1 MREQKC
7 PNCGGNEIVLENG
20 QYRCTY
26 CDTVFSYKTADKAVY
41 KYAARISQAGEHLK
55 MKNYDRAYMIAKE
68 LSDIHPTDPNPY
80 TIMLFSITSNLTNY
94 YLSKKDRMKAAKIW
108 DKLEQLNAISQP
120 MRNYA
125 EKIHQKKIN
134 ALESSFTEDKF
145 SVGFG
150 IFILILVL
158 IYYPNYFQ
166 LSIILGIICLC
177 YYCWKNR
184 TLERIDLYQM
194 EKSAKK
200 TYNPFRIS
208 FDEFKKQNI

>member
-41 KYAARISQAGEHLK
+41 KYAVRISRAEEHLK
-55 MKNYDRAYMIAKE
+55 MKNYDRAYTIAKE
-68 LSDIHPTDPNPY
+68 LSDIHPTDSEPY
-80 TIMLFSITSNLTNY
+80 TIMLLSITSDLTDDH
-94 YLSKKDRMKAAKIW
+94 LTAKSRMEATKIW

-125 EKIHQKKIN
+125 KKIHQKKIN
-134 ALESSFTEDKF
+134 ALESSFTWDKF

-150 IFILILVL
+150 IFMLI
-158 IYYPNYFQ
+158 I
-166 LSIILGIICLC
+166 LSIKDPEHFLIFFILDIICLC

-184 TLERIDLYQM
+184 TLEKIDLYQT

-200 TYNPFRIS
+200 THNPFLTS
-208 FDEFKKQNI
+208 LDKFS

>member
-1 MREQKC
+1 MREKIC
-7 PNCGGNEIVLENG
+7 LNCGGNEIVLENG

-26 CDTVFSYKTADKAVY
+26 CDTVFSYKVADKAVY
-41 KYAARISQAGEHLK
+41 KYATRISQAEEHLK
-55 MKNYDRAYMIAKE
+55 IKNYDRAYTIAKE
-68 LSDIHPTDPNPY
+68 LSDIHPTDTNPY
-80 TIMLFSITSNLTNY
+80 TIMLLSITSNLTNY
-94 YLSKKDRMKAAKIW
+94 HLSEKDRLKAVKIW
-108 DKLEQLNAISQP
+108 DKLEQLNAISKS

-134 ALESSFTEDKF
+134 ALESSLTWDKF

-166 LSIILGIICLC
+166 PSIILGIICLC

-184 TLERIDLYQM
+184 TLEKIDLYQK
-194 EKSAKK
+194 EKPAKK
-200 TYNPFRIS
+200 KYNPFWTS
-208 FDEFKKQNI
+208 LDEF

>member
-1 MREQKC
+1 
-7 PNCGGNEIVLENG
+7 
-20 QYRCTY
+20 
-26 CDTVFSYKTADKAVY
+26 
-41 KYAARISQAGEHLK
+41 
-55 MKNYDRAYMIAKE
+55 MIAKE

-80 TIMLFSITSNLTNY
+80 TIMLFSITSNLNNY

-200 TYNPFRIS
+200 TYNPFRTS